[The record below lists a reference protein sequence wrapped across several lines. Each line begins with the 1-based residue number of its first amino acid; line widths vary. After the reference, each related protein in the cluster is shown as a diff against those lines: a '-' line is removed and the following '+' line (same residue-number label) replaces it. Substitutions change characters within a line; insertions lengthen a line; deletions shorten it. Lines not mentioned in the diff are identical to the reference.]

1 MSSYPEWDEW
11 EVRYDL
17 CEVGRRLYQHFF
29 VAANDGNISVRLNE
43 HEILMT
49 PANVSKGFM
58 KPEDMVKLSPDGEPL
73 DSCAAERHA
82 SSERRMHLVIYR
94 HRPDIR
100 AVVHAHPPTAT
111 GFAVAH
117 MGLDRPF
124 LPEVVV
130 RTGPTP
136 LVPYTVPGGDELPNS
151 LIPYVSDHASLLL
164 GNHGVVTYGPTLTEA
179 LFHMETVELNARI
192 YLAAHQLGQV
202 TFLNDQQVEE
212 LRARYQIS

>member
-1 MSSYPEWDEW
+1 
-11 EVRYDL
+11 
-17 CEVGRRLYQHFF
+17 
-29 VAANDGNISVRLNE
+29 
-43 HEILMT
+43 MT
-49 PANVSKGFM
+49 PANVSKGYM
-58 KPEDMVKLSPDGEPL
+58 KPENMVKLTPDGELL
-73 DSCAAERHA
+73 DSCTPELHA

-117 MGLDRPF
+117 MGLDKPF
-124 LPEVVV
+124 LPEAVV

-136 LVPYTVPGGDELPNS
+136 LVPYTIPGGDELPNS
-151 LIPYVSDHASLLL
+151 LIPYVDQHVTLLL

-179 LFHMETVELNARI
+179 LFHLETVELNARI
-192 YLAAHQLGQV
+192 YLAAHQLGGV

-212 LRARYQIS
+212 LRTRYQID